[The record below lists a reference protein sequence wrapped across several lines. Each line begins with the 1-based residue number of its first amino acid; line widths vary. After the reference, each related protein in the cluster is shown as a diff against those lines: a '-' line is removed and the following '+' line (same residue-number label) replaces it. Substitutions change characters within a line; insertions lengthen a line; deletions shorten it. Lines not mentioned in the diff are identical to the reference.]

1 MLEKTPKALKTIG
14 EAARE
19 LNLVHTETGKVKTH
33 IIRFW
38 EKEFPQIKPK
48 IRAKGR
54 RYYTPENINL
64 LKKIFFLLKDKGM
77 TIKGVKKMF
86 QNKISDIQVDDFVRK
101 DIDTYSDI
109 TKKKKLKKIKK
120 ILCELKNLYNGQKKL
135 S

>member
-1 MLEKTPKALKTIG
+1 MLEKSPEALKTIG
-14 EAARE
+14 EVARE

-33 IIRFW
+33 VLRFW

-77 TIKGVKKMF
+77 KIKGVKKIL

-101 DIDTYSDI
+101 DINLTSNI
-109 TKKKKLKKIKK
+109 AKKEKLVKIKK
-120 ILCELKNLYNGQKKL
+120 ILSELKNIYNG
-135 S
+135 